1 MKSNIRHV
9 LGVCLLSAAPLVA
22 AAAECPDGYPDGPV
36 TFRVGYGAGG
46 GTDAV
51 ARKVA
56 AQIEA
61 EKGWTVVVENRPG
74 ASGGVM
80 ATELLRTPADGQT
93 VGVASN
99 TTLAINPWNN
109 PDTVYTYDDFRY
121 LGTGMLLNYGLVALA
136 DKPYDTLD
144 AFVAAMKEQGRGTVS
159 VGAASHELAV
169 RALADHYG
177 VNLVP
182 IPGKGSAAALQEALG
197 GHVDATV
204 QSTQHV
210 PQIKAG
216 KMKQLA
222 TLTSKRA
229 VYAPDVPTLKEQGLD
244 VSIEGHIIFMVPK
257 DTPDD
262 VHACLAQ
269 TLAAVTASDD
279 YAAFMQGLETEAS
292 NMGPEGTRAWLAE
305 ASGFYKAALSD
316 KN

>member
-1 MKSNIRHV
+1 MANLKTCVFS
-9 LGVCLLSAAPLVA
+9 LCMVA
-22 AAAECPDGYPDGPV
+22 LTPTVAVAAECPEGYPDGPI

-56 AQIEA
+56 SLIEEQA
-61 EKGWTVVVENRPG
+61 GWTVVVENRPG

-80 ATELLRTPADGQT
+80 ATELMREDADGSI

-99 TTLAINPWNN
+99 TTLAINPWDN
-109 PDTVYTYDDFRY
+109 PDTVYTYEDFRY
-121 LGTGMLLNYGLVALA
+121 MGTGMLLNYGLVALK
-136 DKPYDTLD
+136 DKPYDTLEE
-144 AFVAAMKEQGRGTVS
+144 FIAAVEEMGRGTVS
-159 VGAASHELAV
+159 VGAASHEIAV
-169 RALADHYG
+169 RAIADHFG

-216 KMKQLA
+216 KMVQLA
-222 TLTSKRA
+222 TLTDTRA
-229 VYAPDVPTLKEQGLD
+229 VYAPDVPTLKEEGLD
-244 VSIEGHIIFMVPK
+244 VSIEGHIFFMLPK

-262 VHACLAQ
+262 IHACLSE
-269 TLAAVTASDD
+269 TLAEATSSEA
-279 YAAFMQGLETEAS
+279 YGEFMAKLETEAM
-292 NMGPEGTRAWLAE
+292 NMGPDGTRDWLEE
-305 ASGFYKAALSD
+305 ASAFYKESLSGEQ
-316 KN
+316 